1 MHRQF
6 VNQASG
12 SLLKVGDD
20 LDSCTSAIQESEE
33 FVLDGRRIVLVDTP
47 GFDDA
52 RETDTDVLKSIAAF
66 LAES

>member
-12 SLLKVGDD
+12 SYLEVGGD

-33 FVLDGRRIVLVDTP
+33 FVLDGRRVVLVDTP
-47 GFDDA
+47 GFDD
-52 RETDTDVLKSIAAF
+52 THKSDTDVLKAVAAF
-66 LAES
+66 LGES